1 MASQPVSF
9 ISEHSAEYV
18 LVPNMARILSTQ
30 FEKVIPIYF
39 WATREGNSMSK
50 SCAENR
56 SIYLLAMFPRRPK
69 IFEPGASQIRVKFNS
84 VLFSAAL
91 RAQEFGVPV
100 FAGVPLTNSILNFDL
115 ETQCLWFVV
124 NAIPGETADVE
135 IDMSVDNPTTA
146 TGICDKKISGPLSAD
161 EILEH
166 FYRLANRMTWDTAIE
181 AMRTIR
187 ATQSFTMWPFL
198 QAYKPMYFAL
208 A

>member
-1 MASQPVSF
+1 M
-9 ISEHSAEYV
+9 
-18 LVPNMARILSTQ
+18 
-30 FEKVIPIYF
+30 
-39 WATREGNSMSK
+39 
-50 SCAENR
+50 
-56 SIYLLAMFPRRPK
+56 LAMFPRRPK
-69 IFEPGASQIRVKFNS
+69 IFEPRASQIRVKFNS

-124 NAIPGETADVE
+124 NALPGETADVE
-135 IDMSVDNPTTA
+135 IDIGVDNPITA

-161 EILEH
+161 EVLRH
-166 FYRLANRMTWDTAIE
+166 FYRRAKRMTWDTAIE

-187 ATQSFTMWPFL
+187 ATQRFTGWPFF
-198 QAYKPMYFAL
+198 QTYKPMYFAL